1 MHLSITDRPSRLAG
15 AATAMSAAAL
25 AGVALVASPV
35 AAAEPGTITVI
46 EHATTDT
53 LVDVGAK
60 GDSVGD
66 LLTFSNEVF
75 DAADSQ
81 PAGKSTGVCTRTV
94 VGVEWDCGWTLSL
107 PDGQI
112 TVQGPFF
119 DSSNSVLAITGGTG
133 RYLDARGEMDLTHI
147 TPDGSKY
154 QFTYRIV

>member
-1 MHLSITDRPSRLAG
+1 MRPNAVPSLMIAVAALG
-15 AATAMSAAAL
+15 GVAVATSAAATAD
-25 AGVALVASPV
+25 
-35 AAAEPGTITVI
+35 PGTVTVI

-53 LVDVGAK
+53 VTDLGTK

-75 DAADSQ
+75 DAADGQ
-81 PAGKSTGVCTRTV
+81 PMGKSTGVCTRTV

-107 PDGQI
+107 ADGQI

-119 DSSNSVLAITGGTG
+119 DAADSVLSITGGTG
-133 RYLDARGEMDLTHI
+133 RYFAARGEMALAHI

-154 QFTYRIV
+154 QFTYRLG

>member
-1 MHLSITDRPSRLAG
+1 MRPKAVPSLVMVV
-15 AATAMSAAAL
+15 AAC
-25 AGVALVASPV
+25 GVAVATSAV

-53 LVDVGAK
+53 VVDLGAT

-75 DAADSQ
+75 DAADGQ
-81 PAGKSTGVCTRTV
+81 PMGKSTGVCTRTV
-94 VGVEWDCGWTLSL
+94 VGAEWDCGWTLSL
-107 PDGQI
+107 ADGQI

-119 DSSNSVLAITGGTG
+119 DGTDSVLAITGGTG
-133 RYLDARGEMDLTHI
+133 RYVAARGEMGLAHI

-154 QFTYRIV
+154 QFSYRLV

>member
-1 MHLSITDRPSRLAG
+1 MNLNIIRRPRRLCA
-15 AATAMSAAAL
+15 AATVVLGGLAL
-25 AGVALVASPV
+25 ASSPV
-35 AAAEPGTITVI
+35 ASAEPGMLTVI

-53 LVDVGAK
+53 VIDTGAK
-60 GDSVGD
+60 GDTSGD

-81 PAGKSTGVCTRTV
+81 PAGRSTGVCTRIV
-94 VGVEWDCGWTLSL
+94 VGSEWDCGWTLSL

-112 TVQGPFF
+112 MVQGPFF
-119 DSSNSVLAITGGTG
+119 DSANSVLAITGGTG

>member
-1 MHLSITDRPSRLAG
+1 MNLNIIRRPGRLCA
-15 AATAMSAAAL
+15 AATVVLGGLAL
-25 AGVALVASPV
+25 AGSPV
-35 AAAEPGTITVI
+35 ASAEPGMLTVI

-53 LVDVGAK
+53 VIDTGAK
-60 GDSVGD
+60 GDTSGD

-81 PAGKSTGVCTRTV
+81 PAGRSTGVCTRTV
-94 VGVEWDCGWTLSL
+94 VGSEWDCGWTLSL

-112 TVQGPFF
+112 MVQGPFF
-119 DSSNSVLAITGGTG
+119 DSANSVLAITGGTG